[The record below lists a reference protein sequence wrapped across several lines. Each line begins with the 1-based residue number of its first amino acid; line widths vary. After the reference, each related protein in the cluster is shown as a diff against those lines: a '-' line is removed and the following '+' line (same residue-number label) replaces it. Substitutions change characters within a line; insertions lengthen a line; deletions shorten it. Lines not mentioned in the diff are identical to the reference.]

1 MVFISGSDE
10 KGKLYKNSN
19 RVRNKRVDGG
29 ISVRK
34 TSLKV
39 LILSNKSRRPYGVVV
54 LLQTVDNLRN
64 HGRYKRERISKCLYL
79 FCFSIPFK
87 MITKHW

>member
-1 MVFISGSDE
+1 MEVIKKENYAKTVTESE
-10 KGKLYKNSN
+10 TKKKE
-19 RVRNKRVDGG
+19 RG